1 MILVYADKITPRLRY
16 ACDVIFRDVLAV
28 QHLLTQDIEKAK
40 NHKGP
45 CVNYSG
51 GTNIGGISIVPHGLL
66 AERGM
71 QEQGIQFGKWED
83 LPVFFIVKNDSDL
96 PFDIFSMV
104 FYLVSRY
111 EEYLPHEK
119 DQHGRFKASNSIACK
134 NNFLEM
140 PLVNMLCRKFA
151 DLIIRQYPSFKIK
164 GPGYKFVPTFDID
177 IAFAH
182 LAKGFPRNILGMGKL
197 ILKGKM
203 KELEFRLRVMSG
215 KEKDP
220 YDNFGYQFQQV
231 GKFNLDPVYFILIGD
246 LGPYDRNNDYRA
258 GRFRQLTRMLA
269 NNYSTGIHPSYGSS
283 EDSSLLTEE
292 INRLKEITGKE
303 VNRSR
308 QHFLRL
314 KLPDTYRL
322 LLENGITDDFSM
334 GYSDKVGFRAS
345 ISSNYYFYDIE
356 KESETNLR
364 IHPFCFMDTAFADN
378 LKVTPAVA
386 TQRAGDLLSRVR
398 QSGGVAYGIWH
409 NYALSETHGYEGW
422 RSFFEDVIQFYSSG
436 GK

>member
-16 ACDVIFRDVLAV
+16 ACNVIFRDVLSIE
-28 QHLLTQDIEKAK
+28 HLLIQDIEKAI
-40 NHKGP
+40 NHDGP
-45 CVNYSG
+45 MINYSA
-51 GTNIGGISIVPHGLL
+51 GTDIGGIRIVPHGLL
-66 AERGM
+66 SERRT
-71 QEQGIQFGKWED
+71 QEQGIRFGKWED
-83 LPVFFIVKNDSDL
+83 LPVFFNVENSSDL

-111 EEYLPHEK
+111 EEYLPQNK
-119 DQHGRFKASNSIACK
+119 DQHGRYIASNSIACK
-134 NNFLEM
+134 HNFLEL

-151 DLIIRQYPSFKIK
+151 DKISRQYPSFKIK
-164 GPGYKFVPTFDID
+164 GPVYEFVPTFDID

-182 LAKGFPRNILGMGKL
+182 LDKGFPRNILGMGKL
-197 ILKGKM
+197 LFKGKI
-203 KELEFRLRVMSG
+203 KELVFRLRVMSG

-231 GKFNLDPVYFILIGD
+231 SKFNLDPVYFILIGD

-258 GRFRQLTRMLA
+258 RRFRQLTRMLA
-269 NNYSTGIHPSYGSS
+269 DNHLTGIHPSYRSN

-292 INRLKEITGKE
+292 INRLEDITGSK
-303 VNRSR
+303 VTLSR

-314 KLPDTYRL
+314 KLPETYRL
-322 LLENGITDDFSM
+322 LLENGIRDDFSM

-345 ISSNYYFYDIE
+345 ISSIYYFYDIE

-386 TQRAGDLLSRVR
+386 TQRAGDLLSKVR

-422 RSFFEDVIQFYSSG
+422 RSFFEDVIQIYSSG

>member
-1 MILVYADKITPRLRY
+1 MAMILVYADKITPRLKY
-16 ACDVIFRDVLAV
+16 ACNVIFGDVLAV
-28 QHLLTQDIEKAK
+28 NHLLIQNIEKAN
-40 NHKGP
+40 NHDGP
-45 CVNYSG
+45 LISYSISPDVA
-51 GTNIGGISIVPHGLL
+51 GTRVVPHGLL
-66 AERGM
+66 SEREIRE
-71 QEQGIQFGKWED
+71 QEIRFGKWEG
-83 LPVFFIVKNDSDL
+83 LPVFFNVKNGTDL

-119 DQHGRFKASNSIACK
+119 DQHGRYTAANSIACK
-134 NNFLEM
+134 NNFLEL

-151 DLIIRQYPSFKIK
+151 DLINRQYPAFKID
-164 GPGYKFVPTFDID
+164 GPGYEFVPTFDVD

-197 ILKGKM
+197 LLNGKM
-203 KELEFRLRVMSG
+203 KELEGRLMVMSG
-215 KEKDP
+215 KAKDP
-220 YDNFGYQFQQV
+220 YDNFDYQSQQISE
-231 GKFNLDPVYFILIGD
+231 FNLDPVYFILIGN
-246 LGPYDRNNDYRA
+246 LGPYDRNNHYRDEK
-258 GRFRQLTRMLA
+258 FRQLTRSLA
-269 NNYSTGIHPSYGSS
+269 DNYSIGIHPSHRSS

-292 INRLKEITGKE
+292 INRLKVITGKE
-303 VNRSR
+303 VTRSR

-322 LLENGITDDFSM
+322 LLENGITDDYSM

-356 KESETNLR
+356 KESETNLQ
-364 IHPFCFMDTAFADN
+364 IHPFCFMDTAFSDN
-378 LKVTPAVA
+378 LKVSSAA
-386 TQRAGDLLSRVR
+386 AAQRAGELLTKVR

-422 RSFFEDVIQFYSSG
+422 RSFFEDVLKLYSSG
-436 GK
+436 